1 MSIEYKNLNQLV
13 YERLRSEILE
23 GKLPPGTRIKQEELT
38 QRLGVSRTP
47 VRESIHR
54 LEMEGLV
61 EFERRNSVLVSR
73 ISRNRIEEVFAL
85 RALLEGYAAENA
97 ADKITE
103 EDVKKLRKLIAEM
116 DACHSK
122 QQVERLLS
130 KNDEFHR
137 FICSRAGNEVLLEML
152 EQIWRDIRRLRIN
165 YLITPEGHEESTREH
180 ENLVDAIE
188 SHDKKRIR
196 QIVQKH
202 SESSKRG
209 ILATLGSTPEQS

>member
-1 MSIEYKNLNQLV
+1 LSIVYKNLNQLV
-13 YERLRSEILE
+13 YEQLRSEILQ

-73 ISRNRIEEVFAL
+73 ISRNRIEEVFEL
-85 RALLEGYAAENA
+85 RAVLEGYAAEKA
-97 ADKITE
+97 AERITE
-103 EDVKKLRKLIAEM
+103 EDTKKLRKFIAEM

-122 QQVERLLS
+122 QQIERLLS

-152 EQIWRDIRRLRIN
+152 EQIWRDIKRLRIN

-180 ENLVDAIE
+180 ESLVDAIE

-202 SESSKRG
+202 SESSKKG
-209 ILATLGSTPEQS
+209 ILATLGSTAEVS